1 MTLPVVLVHGIR
13 VSGTMWDP
21 VISQLNRPAIAVD
34 LPGHGTCRAE
44 RFTMDAATR
53 TVAAAI
59 DRLGGSA
66 LVAGLSLGGYVAIAT
81 AGRFPRRVAGLVAMG
96 CSTANTASMAWV
108 YRTAAALAGRFPE
121 YANRLSA
128 YGFRRALPK
137 PVADAVLAG
146 GVACEVMPEVV
157 AALTA
162 HDHLGALAAYPRPVW
177 LVNGSRDP
185 FRSDERAFL
194 AACHDGRLIRL
205 PRTGHVTTLA
215 DPTRLARLLEHAA
228 TNLAADRKAPRQ
240 GPPRSGRAGTAG
252 ALP

>member
-21 VISQLNRPAIAVD
+21 VISQLNRPTIAVD
-34 LPGHGTCRAE
+34 LPGHGTHRAE

-96 CSTANTASMAWV
+96 CTANTASMAWV

-146 GVACEVMPEVV
+146 GVACQVMPEVV